1 MEEKQIIVDQVGNEV
16 RADKYVSE
24 VLTDFSRSFIK
35 GLFDEGNV
43 SINDKREKGKLKLK
57 EGDKI
62 IVSIPEIAE
71 LKVEAQDIPL
81 DIIYEDSDLIVVN
94 KPKGMVVHPAV
105 GNHTGTLV
113 NALLHHCKDLSGI
126 NGVARP
132 GIVHRIDKDTSG
144 IIVVAKNDAAHN
156 DLARQFKEH
165 TIKREYF
172 AILEGRMGKD
182 EGTVDAPLARHA
194 KDRLKYAVIQ
204 GGKRAVTHYQTIE
217 VYNSCSLV
225 KCNLETGRTHQ
236 IRVHMAFISHPLLGD
251 TVYGLKRQKL
261 VNDGQALHA
270 KNLGFIHPT
279 TKEYVEFTSQ
289 LPVYFKE
296 LIRKFGGNYED

>member
-1 MEEKQIIVDQVGNEV
+1 METKEIIVTEAGNGV
-16 RADKYVSE
+16 RADKYLSE
-24 VLTDFSRSFIK
+24 VLTELSRSFIK
-35 GLFDEGNV
+35 GLFDDGSV
-43 SINDKREKGKLKLK
+43 LINDKKEKGKLKLK

-62 IVSIPEIAE
+62 LITIPEIEE
-71 LKVEAQDIPL
+71 LKVEAEDIPL
-81 DIIYEDSDLIVVN
+81 DIVYEDSDVIIVN

-105 GNHTGTLV
+105 GNYTGTLV

-144 IIVVAKNDAAHN
+144 ILVVAKNDKAHN
-156 DLARQFKEH
+156 DLAQQFKAH
-165 TIKREYF
+165 TIKREY
-172 AILEGRMGKD
+172 ISIVEGRMGKE
-182 EGTVDAPLARHA
+182 EGTVDAPIGRHQ
-194 KDRLKYAVIQ
+194 KDRLKYAVVQ
-204 GGKRAVTHYQTIE
+204 GGKHAVTHYETLE

-261 VNDGQALHA
+261 VMDGQALHA

-279 TKEYVEFTSQ
+279 TKEYVEFNSE

-296 LIRKFGGNYED
+296 LIRRFGGNYEG